1 MELWWGSQVKLIFV
15 GLSSFGFCFAKGSDV
30 LFVEMEPWL
39 RISTGEDINAEQFF
53 AASTYRLGGP
63 PSP

>member
-1 MELWWGSQVKLIFV
+1 M
-15 GLSSFGFCFAKGSDV
+15 

-63 PSP
+63 PPHNTRDDSNYVKFLFFS